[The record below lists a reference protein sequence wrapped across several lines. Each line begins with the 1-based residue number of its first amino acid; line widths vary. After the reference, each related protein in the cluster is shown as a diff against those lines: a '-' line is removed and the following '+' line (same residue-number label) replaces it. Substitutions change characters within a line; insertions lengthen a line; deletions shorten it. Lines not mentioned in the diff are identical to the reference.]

1 LSILHTMFHS
11 KTLDTRVDHDFLP
24 APTAPE
30 TTPARR
36 EPRQRVAMLVAL
48 ALLIVALG
56 VVIYR
61 DRDFWFPDTQESE
74 DQLEPVP
81 VIATP
86 PQQVA
91 KAVVEQP
98 AAQQPSAT
106 ASKTATPETKPLITK
121 PKVKPS
127 PAAASAMKAAS
138 APVAGS
144 GPAPS
149 AKASASAVASSTP
162 PSAPA
167 ASSAAAASAAPSSTP
182 LTASGQPA
190 NATATR
196 TVLPPLEVEV
206 VAGDNHSTVRPGTNS
221 VHVDLKPGSPPKP
234 VTDASMAGN
243 APATAASVTTS
254 ATERV
259 QMSAGAAEVVGQ
271 PVQPG
276 YPMLA
281 RQMKVQG
288 SVLLQALIGRDGSI
302 QDLHVLTG
310 PAILANAAQE
320 AVRQWRFKPHYVGN
334 EAVETQARIT
344 VNFTISTN

>member
-1 LSILHTMFHS
+1 MSILHTMFHS
-11 KTLDTRVDHDFLP
+11 KTLSTRADQDFLP
-24 APTAPE
+24 APASPE
-30 TTPARR
+30 ATKTRR
-36 EPRQRVAMLVAL
+36 EPRQRMAMLVAL

-81 VIATP
+81 VNATP
-86 PQQVA
+86 EQQVA
-91 KAVVEQP
+91 KALVEQP
-98 AAQQPSAT
+98 AAKQPSAPT
-106 ASKTATPETKPLITK
+106 TKTTTPGTRPHLAKPM
-121 PKVKPS
+121 VKRS
-127 PAAASAMKAAS
+127 AAAASATKVAS
-138 APVAGS
+138 AGAAGS
-144 GPAPS
+144 TPAPS
-149 AKASASAVASSTP
+149 AKVSSSAVASSTP

-167 ASSAAAASAAPSSTP
+167 VASTAASGSAPSSTP
-182 LTASGQPA
+182 LTPSGQPA

-221 VHVDLKPGSPPKP
+221 VRVDLKPGSPPKP

-243 APATAASVTTS
+243 APATAASVTTN

-259 QMSAGAAEVVGQ
+259 QMSSGAAEVVSQ

-288 SVLLQALIGRDGSI
+288 SVILQALIGRDGSI
-302 QDLHVLTG
+302 QDLHVLSG

-320 AVRQWRFKPHYVGN
+320 AVRQWRFKPHYLGS
-334 EAVETQARIT
+334 EAVETQAKIT